1 MFNQL
6 ILFHR
11 RLIWLGAILFLVIG
25 ILSVQAF
32 RLMVVEHSQRYQKA
46 ESRLL
51 SVQYLPTFRG
61 AIKDRKGRIIAQ
73 DVPSYAVAVRWD
85 YITGDITQEQAV
97 QDARSSVGHQ
107 RWLSLSPEERQDQI
121 DAFLPPAK
129 QELELF
135 WNRVSDIGQ
144 ISRVALEER
153 LQLIRSSVTNL
164 AEVVWERQ
172 ESAHQKR
179 FGERVEFVA
188 RPIREQRTNHIILSD
203 VSDDIVFQFKKLQD
217 EIPNAIAIEYDRT
230 REYPLRTQTVQLD
243 GASFPTPIRTFN
255 NPVVELHSVGELLIG
270 DVREDVWEE
279 DISRMP
285 FTTKR
290 GVNLQGYRVGDEV
303 GKRGIESELE
313 SLLRG
318 YRGKVTLNKQGDEIK
333 RVLPIGGLDVSI
345 TLDIELQA
353 RIEAILSQ
361 ELAFMN
367 VQPWHRNGLLPE
379 GLPLRGAIVV
389 LDAGTSEILAMT
401 SSPALDDEVDI
412 DGYPWLNRAA
422 EGLYPPGS
430 ILKPMVYTAAV
441 AEKEVQTTEAIEC
454 TGHYFDGVKDAAR
467 CWIYR
472 DRFNFQT
479 HSHLMG
485 REAIARSCNIYFYE
499 LGSRLGF
506 ERLLDW
512 YKRYGLGKPLHKL
525 LTSTEP
531 SNSIESFGHMP
542 TDSDIAQLKQRGAIA
557 FETVSIAI
565 GQGALTW
572 TPLHAAASYATL
584 ARGGIWKTPSLL
596 KNDAVG
602 TDLQLSKESVD
613 IALLGLQD
621 SIQKRHG
628 TGSLLRHSASS
639 EERIFTIDGVKLWGK
654 TGTAEAP
661 PFYIE
666 GFDNPIVGLDH
677 SWFLVMA
684 APAEHDRPSIV
695 VAVLVENGGSG
706 GRVAGPIANQ
716 VLYALQREG
725 YFN

>member
-1 MFNQL
+1 MFNQF

-11 RLIWLGAILFLVIG
+11 RLICLGVFLCIVIG
-25 ILSVQAF
+25 ILGLQAY
-32 RLMVVEHSQRYQKA
+32 RLMIVEHQKRFDKA
-46 ESRLL
+46 QSRLHT
-51 SVQYLPTFRG
+51 VQYLPTFRG
-61 AIKDRKGRIIAQ
+61 AIKDRKGRVIAQ

-85 YITGDITQEQAV
+85 YITGDIAQEQAV

-107 RWLSLSPEERQDQI
+107 RWLSLSPEARQKQI

-129 QELELF
+129 QELEHF
-135 WNRVSDIGQ
+135 WNRVAEIGH
-144 ISRVALEER
+144 ISRDALESR
-153 LQLIRSSVTNL
+153 LQLIRSSVTSL

-179 FGERVEFVA
+179 FGERVEFIA
-188 RPIREQRTNHIILSD
+188 RPIREQRTNHTILSD
-203 VSDDIVFQFKKLQD
+203 VSDDTVFEFKKLQD
-217 EIPNAIAIEYDRT
+217 EMPNTIAIEYDRT
-230 REYPLRTQTVQLD
+230 REYPLRSQTVQLD

-255 NPVVELHSVGELLIG
+255 NHAVELHSVGELLIG
-270 DVREDVWEE
+270 DVRQNVWEE
-279 DISRMP
+279 DINRVP
-285 FTTKR
+285 FSSKQ

-303 GKRGIESELE
+303 GNRGIEAKLE
-313 SLLRG
+313 HVLRG
-318 YRGKVTLNKQGDEIK
+318 HRGKVTLNKQGDEVD
-333 RVLPIGGLDVSI
+333 RALPIGGRDVSI
-345 TLDIELQA
+345 TIDMELQA
-353 RIEAILSQ
+353 RVEAILSQ
-361 ELAFMN
+361 DLPFMN
-367 VQPWHRNGLLPE
+367 VQPWHRNSLLPDK
-379 GLPLRGAIVV
+379 LPLRGAIVV
-389 LDAGTSEILAMT
+389 LDADSSEILAMT
-401 SSPALDDEVDI
+401 SSPALDDEVDAE
-412 DGYPWLNRAA
+412 GYPWLNRAA

-430 ILKPMVYTAAV
+430 ILKPMVYAAAV
-441 AEKEVQTTEAIEC
+441 AENEVQTTEIIEC

-479 HSHLMG
+479 HGHLKG

-506 ERLLDW
+506 KRLLDW
-512 YKRYGLGKPLHKL
+512 YRKFGLGQPLNEL
-525 LTSTEP
+525 MTTSTADGT
-531 SNSIESFGHMP
+531 FGHLP
-542 TDSDIAQLKQRGAIA
+542 SESDIARLKERGALA

-584 ARGGIWKTPSLL
+584 ARGGVWKAPKLIKRDDTG
-596 KNDAVG
+596 V
-602 TDLQLSKESVD
+602 DLQLTSESVD
-613 IALLGLQD
+613 IALQGLQD
-621 SIQKRHG
+621 SIKKRHG
-628 TGSLLRHSASS
+628 TGSILRHSATS
-639 EERIFTIDGVKLWGK
+639 EEPIFTIDGVNLWGK

-661 PFYIE
+661 PFFIDGE
-666 GFDNPIVGLDH
+666 SSPIVGLDH

-684 APAEHDRPSIV
+684 APADHNRPTVV

>member
-11 RLIWLGAILFLVIG
+11 RLICLGVIICFVIG
-25 ILSVQAF
+25 ILGLQAF
-32 RLMVVEHSQRYQKA
+32 RLMVIEHDERFQKA
-46 ESRLL
+46 ESRLHT
-51 SVQYLPTFRG
+51 VEYLPTFRG
-61 AIKDRKGRIIAQ
+61 AIKDRKGRVIAQ

-85 YITGDITQEQAV
+85 FITGDIAHEQAV
-97 QDARSSVGHQ
+97 RDAKSSVGHQ
-107 RWLSLSPEERQDQI
+107 RWLSISPEARQKQI
-121 DAFLPPAK
+121 NAFLPPAE
-129 QELELF
+129 QELSYF
-135 WNRVSDIGQ
+135 WNRVAEIGG
-144 ISRVALEER
+144 ISREALEER

-179 FGERVEFVA
+179 FGNRVEFVA
-188 RPIREQRTNHIILSD
+188 RPIREQRRSHAILSD
-203 VSDDIVFQFKKLQD
+203 VSDEMVFKFRKMQD
-217 EIPNAIAIEYDRT
+217 DIPNAITIEYDRT
-230 REYPLRTQTVQLD
+230 RTYPLRNQRVQLD
-243 GASFPTPIRTFN
+243 GATFPTPIRKFT
-255 NPVVELHSVGELLIG
+255 PQVVDLNSVGELLIG
-270 DVREDVWEE
+270 DVREEVWEE
-279 DISRMP
+279 DINLLP
-285 FTTKR
+285 FSTKQ
-290 GVNLQGYRVGDEV
+290 GINLQGYRSGDEV
-303 GKRGIESELE
+303 GNRGIEAELE
-313 SLLRG
+313 QSLRG
-318 YRGKVTLNKQGDEIK
+318 HRGKVILNKQGEEID
-333 RVLPIGGLDVSI
+333 RVLPVGGKDVNI
-345 TLDIELQA
+345 TIDMELQA
-353 RIEAILSQ
+353 RVEAILSQ
-361 ELAFMN
+361 DLDFMN
-367 VQPWHRNGLLPE
+367 VKSWHRNGLLPD

-389 LDAGTSEILAMT
+389 LDAETSEILAMT
-401 SSPALDDEVDI
+401 SSPALDEEVDV

-430 ILKPMVYTAAV
+430 ILKPIVYAAAV
-441 AEKEVQTTEAIEC
+441 AENEVQTTEAIEC

-479 HSHLMG
+479 HSHLKG

-512 YKRYGLGKPLHKL
+512 YKKFGLGKPLNDL
-525 LTSTEP
+525 LTTSTAKGT
-531 SNSIESFGHMP
+531 FGHLP
-542 TDSDIAQLKQRGAIA
+542 SEDDAKKLKQRGALA

-584 ARGGIWKTPSLL
+584 ARGGIWKSPALIQRE
-596 KNDAVG
+596 DAGV
-602 TDLQLSKESVD
+602 DLRLNQEGVD

-628 TGSLLRHSASS
+628 TGSILRHSATS
-639 EERIFTIDGVKLWGK
+639 EEPIFTIDGVKLWGK

-661 PFYIE
+661 PVYINE
-666 GFDNPIVGLDH
+666 GTKPIVGLDH

-684 APAEHDRPSIV
+684 APAERNRPTVV

-716 VLYALQREG
+716 VLFALQREG